1 MTTRAIDL
9 WLVSEGEARLAKEKE
24 SESEDED
31 YECEECGIRVI
42 AAEIPEDESWC
53 IAYGCLSMAFCKP
66 CYERS
71 WAEHP
76 ENPANPEEYG
86 EDEGEYDCGC
96 YYKHIPDAPF
106 MCDKNG
112 ADYQYHD
119 KNGCRTGSR
128 ILYKKDEDGDW
139 CENYVCLSC
148 VDDWK
153 EQGAREED
161 EMSDDAVWREG

>member
-1 MTTRAIDL
+1 MSSAQMAFEKRK
-9 WLVSEGEARLAKEKE
+9 ARLAAKKT
-24 SESEDED
+24 
-31 YECEECGIRVI
+31 EECWTCGKKGRLHSTYRD
-42 AAEIPEDESWC
+42 ALGE
-53 IAYGCLSMAFCKP
+53 
-66 CYERS
+66 YELTCDDCHRN
-71 WAEHP
+71 EY
-76 ENPANPEEYG
+76 PEEYG